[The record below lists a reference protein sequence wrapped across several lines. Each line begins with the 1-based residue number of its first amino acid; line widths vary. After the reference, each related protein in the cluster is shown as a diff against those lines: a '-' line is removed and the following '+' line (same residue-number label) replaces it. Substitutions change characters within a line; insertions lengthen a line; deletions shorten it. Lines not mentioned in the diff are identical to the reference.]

1 MADVADPSGP
11 TWVVGAGGL
20 LGSAVVRQLSGRS
33 VLTRSVPWADP
44 AAAMQ
49 ALAAGVRH
57 LSEVADGRGWRV
69 LWCAGSGVTGT
80 AQQSLDD
87 EIAVFENFLGEL
99 EHLEGPGC
107 LFLASSAGGV
117 YAGSTGAPFTEA
129 HEPVALAPYGRA
141 KLTMEAAA
149 TAWSARSGNRLAIG
163 RIANLYG
170 PGQDLAK
177 GQGLVSHLCRAELRR
192 EPIGVYVSLDTVRDY
207 LYVDDAAALVLDL
220 VTRTEQSGSAA
231 PVVKILASGRGVTVG
246 GLLGECR
253 RVFHRIPKVSLGS
266 SPAARFQVRD
276 LRLRSTV
283 WPELDHRAL
292 TPLPVGID
300 RTLQDLRL
308 RLAGSS

>member
-1 MADVADPSGP
+1 MAGVAELAVP

-20 LGSAVVRQLSGRS
+20 LGSAVVRHLAGSP
-33 VLTRSVPWADP
+33 VLTTAVPWADP
-44 AAAMQ
+44 HRASL
-49 ALAAGVRH
+49 ALAAGART
-57 LSEVADGRGWRV
+57 LLDAAAGGPWQV

-87 EIAVFENFLGEL
+87 ETAVFERFLREL
-99 EHLEGPGC
+99 ERLPGSGT

-117 YAGSTGAPFTEA
+117 YAGAVGAPFTEA
-129 HEPVALAPYGRA
+129 HQPVALAPYGRA

-149 TAWSARSGNRLAIG
+149 GAWSDRTGHHLAIG

-177 GQGLVSHLCRAELRR
+177 GQGLVSHLCRSELRR

-207 LYVDDAAALVLDL
+207 LYVDDAAALVTDL
-220 VTRTEQSGSAA
+220 VLRTARTRPTS

-253 RVFHRIPKVSLGS
+253 RVFRRTPKVYLGS

-283 WPELDHRAL
+283 WPDLDHRAL

-300 RTLQDLRL
+300 RTLADLRL
-308 RLAGSS
+308 RMARSG